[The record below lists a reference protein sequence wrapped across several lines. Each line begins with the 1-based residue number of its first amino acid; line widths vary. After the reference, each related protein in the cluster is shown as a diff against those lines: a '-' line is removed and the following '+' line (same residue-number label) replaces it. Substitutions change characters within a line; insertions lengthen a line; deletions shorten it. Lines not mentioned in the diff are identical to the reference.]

1 MRPRSELLPT
11 RASAELL
18 TCRARSDTF
27 FSPRT
32 SEPGDSPSA
41 SKLRRK
47 SVDSHDYEMDTD
59 TVVGVKRS
67 SSDTHLPDHVYTRKV
82 ADKLAS
88 DSSDAVFTLDVAS
101 IEEVL
106 IPDYID
112 LQGCLREIEDV
123 RVHV

>member
-1 MRPRSELLPT
+1 VRPRSELLPT
-11 RASAELL
+11 RARAELL

-32 SEPGDSPSA
+32 SEPDSPSA

-88 DSSDAVFTLDVAS
+88 DSSDAVITLDVAS

-112 LQGCLREIEDV
+112 LQGRLREIEDV